1 MQFLRQLAERL
12 RRLWTTEIWSAPTVR
27 DRSLRGRLFAVLRVV
42 SITLSGLGEIKVA
55 ARAAALSYSTLL
67 GLGPLIALAVL
78 IAGFALGDRDPALL
92 ARSLHNVISFVA
104 PQVTQYDQH
113 ASGSAAA
120 ANPELVELINHFIA
134 SSRSGTA
141 GALGVLTLLLIA
153 IQLFSTIENAFN
165 DIWGVRQG
173 RSWMM
178 RIVYYWTVITLGA
191 LLFFTSI
198 TLFSAGAFMG
208 LFADL
213 PLSQHLRS
221 LFAWMLPSSSALL
234 LVLILTLFYRLIPNT
249 RVRWTA
255 ALVGAVV
262 VAALLLL
269 NNALAFLYFK
279 RVVLSRSLYGSVAI
293 LPILML
299 GLYIFWFFVLV
310 GGQITY
316 AVQNVHY
323 RSSLAAWNSLNHFS
337 RESLSLLVLLLIAR
351 RFRDCGPPH
360 SVSQLSQRMRV
371 PSQVLNESLNR
382 LCDLQLVAQLPSNEA
397 RDPND
402 YRYQPARPLD
412 RITLLQFHDLFSR
425 YGDSPSGELLDGIDP
440 LLAHYHTTVA
450 RALAQSLGGKSLDDL
465 LDEGPASTAS

>member
-1 MQFLRQLAERL
+1 
-12 RRLWTTEIWSAPTVR
+12 
-27 DRSLRGRLFAVLRVV
+27 
-42 SITLSGLGEIKVA
+42 VA

-92 ARSLHNVISFVA
+92 ARSLHTVISFVA
-104 PQVTQYDQH
+104 PQVTQYDQ
-113 ASGSAAA
+113 APTTPELADAAPP
-120 ANPELVELINHFIA
+120 ANPELVGLIHHFIE

-141 GALGVLTLLLIA
+141 GAVGVLTLLLIA

-165 DIWGVRQG
+165 DIWGVRRG
-173 RSWMM
+173 RSWIM

-198 TLFSAGAFMG
+198 TLFSAGTWMG

-213 PLSQHLRS
+213 PLSRHLRS
-221 LFAWMLPSSSALL
+221 AFAWLLPSSSALL
-234 LVLILTLFYRLIPNT
+234 LVLVLTLFYRLIPNT

-255 ALVGAVV
+255 ALVGAVA

-293 LPILML
+293 LPVLML

-316 AVQNVHY
+316 AVQNVRY
-323 RSSLAAWNSLNHFS
+323 RSSLAAWNNLAHFS
-337 RESLSLLVLLLIAR
+337 RESLSLLVLLLVAR
-351 RFRDCGPPH
+351 RFRECAPPY
-360 SVSQLSQRMRV
+360 SVSQLAHRIRV
-371 PSQVLNESLNR
+371 PAQILNESLNR
-382 LCDLQLVAQLPSNEA
+382 LSDLQLVAQLPSTEA

-402 YRYQPARPLD
+402 YRYQPARPLN
-412 RITLLQFHDLFSR
+412 RITLLQFHDLFAR
-425 YGDSPSGELLDGIDP
+425 YGESPSGDLLDGIDP
-440 LLAHYHTTVA
+440 LLAQYHA
-450 RALAQSLGGKSLDDL
+450 SAAHALAQAWADKSLDDL
-465 LDEGPASTAS
+465 LAETPVPPGA